1 MKNKTA
7 AILNLT
13 EDNKY
18 LKPLTN
24 NRPIAALP
32 FASRYRIIDF
42 ALSSIYHA
50 GIDSVALFIGESGR
64 SIYDHVRSG
73 DSWHLDSSIR
83 GGVFTFSHQNWKA
96 EHHFDDESEDY
107 YYNHRLYLER
117 SRAEYVFVA
126 GSKIIANVDINALR
140 SNHIEVG
147 RDVSLVYKNIP
158 AEMVGPSHDNE
169 RVLEFGDNRQLVDL
183 HNNDDYPSSDICS
196 CSLNMYMVSVEFLLS
211 LLDRALKEEQY
222 LEIDDLIQYYML
234 DYTVNPYEFTGYTAN
249 IHSVQAY
256 YQANMDML
264 NRQAFISLFHSSQ
277 PIITK
282 SKNGV
287 PAFYSVR
294 SFARNSIIATGTKV
308 FGEVIGS
315 LVNRRVTIGEN
326 ASVKN
331 SILLQGSEIG
341 EGARIEYAILDKNVT
356 VEPGVQIIGSKNNIK
371 VIAKNTIVR
380 AQRG

>member
-1 MKNKTA
+1 
-7 AILNLT
+7 
-13 EDNKY
+13 
-18 LKPLTN
+18 
-24 NRPIAALP
+24 
-32 FASRYRIIDF
+32 
-42 ALSSIYHA
+42 
-50 GIDSVALFIGESGR
+50 
-64 SIYDHVRSG
+64 
-73 DSWHLDSSIR
+73 
-83 GGVFTFSHQNWKA
+83 
-96 EHHFDDESEDY
+96 
-107 YYNHRLYLER
+107 
-117 SRAEYVFVA
+117 
-126 GSKIIANVDINALR
+126 
-140 SNHIEVG
+140 
-147 RDVSLVYKNIP
+147 
-158 AEMVGPSHDNE
+158 
-169 RVLEFGDNRQLVDL
+169 
-183 HNNDDYPSSDICS
+183 
-196 CSLNMYMVSVEFLLS
+196 
-211 LLDRALKEEQY
+211 
-222 LEIDDLIQYYML
+222 ML

-331 SILLQGSEIG
+331 SVLLQGSEIG

-356 VEPGVQIIGSKNNIK
+356 VEPGAQIIGSKNNIK